1 MRDLLQDLR
10 FAFRQMAQRPG
21 FTLFAVLSLALG
33 IGVNSSIFSI
43 VDAFLLRDLPAARPD
58 ELVEVYVGDKG
69 GFRYGTASYPQL
81 VDLREGGREVAEIAA
96 FNLTVAAHDL
106 GRRTELLFGEMVSG
120 NYFEFLGIRPALGR
134 SFLPEEDA
142 TRGTHPVAILGHD
155 LWRRRFGGDPRVIG
169 RTVKLNGIHFTV
181 VGVAPAK
188 LKGSF
193 PGVVSDFWIPLQMT
207 DAMEETPSLTNR
219 YARSLFVQGRL
230 RRGVTL
236 AQAQARFATVARRMA
251 AAWPKE
257 DGKVEITLVPSR
269 EVALNPQ
276 IDGPV
281 LGVAAGLMAIVGLV
295 LLIACSNIANLLLV
309 RASERRREI
318 AVRLALGAGRG
329 RLIRQL
335 LTESLLLAGFGG
347 LAGLLLAFWT
357 ARLIVSFKP
366 PIALPLSIDV
376 RLDLRVLAFTFALS
390 VVTGLVCGL
399 APAFRASRPDLVSAL
414 KDDSAGGGSRHRR
427 LGLRNLLVIGQ
438 VAISTVLLIG
448 AGLFLR
454 SLGKA
459 QSIDPGFR
467 LRRGAAI
474 QVVVGLGGA
483 YDEAEGRV
491 FFQRLLERARALPG
505 VRSAALAEH
514 LPLGLNIHSSSVEA
528 EGRPKP
534 KEGEGFPVDVVSVG
548 PGYFETLGI
557 SIPRGRAFDDRDDL
571 SGRDAFFVAMVNET
585 AARRLWPGE
594 DPVGKRL
601 RFTGEGRSWMTV
613 IGVAEDGKYRTLGE
627 EPRSFVYQP
636 SLQDYSSFQ
645 TLILAGDGDERALL
659 NEARR
664 LLDEM
669 DPNVPIFDQKTM
681 TEHLSVML
689 FPARL
694 AAALLAAFG
703 ALGLVLASIGLYGVV
718 AASVA
723 RQTREVGVRMAMGA
737 QRRDVLRLVLREG
750 MVLTGTGLAAGLG
763 LAFAGAR
770 LLRTLLY
777 GIGTGDP
784 LTYAGVAAV
793 LTAVALC
800 ANLVPARRATKV
812 DPLVALRYD

>member
-1 MRDLLQDLR
+1 
-10 FAFRQMAQRPG
+10 
-21 FTLFAVLSLALG
+21 
-33 IGVNSSIFSI
+33 
-43 VDAFLLRDLPAARPD
+43 
-58 ELVEVYVGDKG
+58 
-69 GFRYGTASYPQL
+69 
-81 VDLREGGREVAEIAA
+81 
-96 FNLTVAAHDL
+96 
-106 GRRTELLFGEMVSG
+106 
-120 NYFEFLGIRPALGR
+120 
-134 SFLPEEDA
+134 
-142 TRGTHPVAILGHD
+142 
-155 LWRRRFGGDPRVIG
+155 VIG
-169 RTVKLNGIHFTV
+169 RTVKLNGIHFTI
-181 VGVAPAK
+181 VGVAPAR

-193 PGVVSDFWIPLQMT
+193 PGVVSDFWIPLQMS
-207 DAMEETPSLTNR
+207 DAMEETPSLANR
-219 YARSLFVQGRL
+219 SSRSLFVHGRL
-230 RRGVTL
+230 RPGVTRV
-236 AQAQARFATVARRMA
+236 QAQARFATVARRMA
-251 AAWPKE
+251 AAYPKE
-257 DGKVEITLVPSR
+257 DGKVEVTLVPTR
-269 EVALNPQ
+269 EVVLNPQ

-347 LAGLLLAFWT
+347 LAGLLLAFWM

-390 VVTGLVCGL
+390 VLTGLVCGL

-438 VAISTVLLIG
+438 VATSTVLLIG

-454 SLGKA
+454 SMGNA

-467 LRRGAAI
+467 MRRGAAI
-474 QVVVGLGGA
+474 QLVVGLGGA

-505 VRSAALAEH
+505 VRSATLAEH
-514 LPLGLNIHSSSVEA
+514 LPLGLNIHTSTVEA

-534 KEGEGFPVDVVSVG
+534 KDEEGFPVDVVSVSD
-548 PGYFETLGI
+548 GYFDTLGI
-557 SIPRGRAFDDRDDL
+557 GLNRGRVFDERD
-571 SGRDAFFVAMVNET
+571 GRGAAGVAIVNET
-585 AARRLWPGE
+585 AARRFWPGE
-594 DPVGKRL
+594 DPIGKRL
-601 RFTGEGRSWMTV
+601 RFISVGGPGRPWMTV
-613 IGVAEDGKYRTLGE
+613 VGVAQDGKYRTLGE
-627 EPRSFVYQP
+627 EPRSFVYQS

-645 TLILAGDGDERALL
+645 TLILAADSGAGDERALL
-659 NEARR
+659 SEARR
-664 LLDEM
+664 LLDEL

-689 FPARL
+689 FPARM

-723 RQTREVGVRMAMGA
+723 RRTREVGIRMAMGA
-737 QRRDVLRLVLREG
+737 RRRDVLRLVLREG
-750 MVLTGTGLAAGLG
+750 MVLTCTGLAVGLG
-763 LAFAGAR
+763 LAFAAAR

-800 ANLVPARRATKV
+800 ANLVPAQRATEV